1 MYKELFEG
9 LQEEFRLHHEGTV
22 KLFSTLPPRSAAAI
36 IILTH
41 PVALDTFS
49 LATELKRARKVKPR
63 NMKWLLGED
72 FPVPVPPEDGEAPT
86 A

>member
-36 IILTH
+36 INLTH
-41 PVALDTFS
+41 PVALDMLA

-72 FPVPVPPEDGEAPT
+72 FPVPMPPEDGEAPT

>member
-1 MYKELFEG
+1 M
-9 LQEEFRLHHEGTV
+9 
-22 KLFSTLPPRSAAAI
+22 
-36 IILTH
+36 
-41 PVALDTFS
+41 FS